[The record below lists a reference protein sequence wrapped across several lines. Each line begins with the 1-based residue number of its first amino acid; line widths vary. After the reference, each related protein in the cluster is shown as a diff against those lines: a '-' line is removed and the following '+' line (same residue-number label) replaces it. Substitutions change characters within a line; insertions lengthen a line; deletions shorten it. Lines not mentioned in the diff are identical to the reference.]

1 MALQGRPS
9 PRGPETAKVMKS
21 FRLANV
27 EGRLRIRRGRG
38 TAGIALATR
47 ANYESALRRMGAE
60 ASP

>member
-1 MALQGRPS
+1 
-9 PRGPETAKVMKS
+9 MKS